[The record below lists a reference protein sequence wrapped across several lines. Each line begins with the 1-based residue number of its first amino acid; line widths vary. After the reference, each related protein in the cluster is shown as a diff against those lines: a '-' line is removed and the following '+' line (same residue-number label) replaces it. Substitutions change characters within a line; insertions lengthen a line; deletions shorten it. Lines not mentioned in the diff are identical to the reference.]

1 MRWSTFQKY
10 LLPGFVFQSVI
21 IAGGYG
27 TGREIVEFFLSYGP
41 LPGLLGMVLITTVIF
56 SLVAAISYELARRF
70 RLYDYR
76 SFFKRLLGPA
86 WVLFELAYITLM
98 FLVIDPYGHVPDY
111 SFALSDVHRR
121 ATGTTEDSETAVL
134 GIVTLPRGK
143 KDACTVNLQAPLFID
158 FTTRRGWQLVLAESA
173 HDTRHAI
180 DLSAAPTQ

>member
-1 MRWSTFQKY
+1 MPAAATAKPTTSVTVESELFGTLSVPTDVCLTF
-10 LLPGFVFQSVI
+10 P
-21 IAGGYG
+21 
-27 TGREIVEFFLSYGP
+27 E
-41 LPGLLGMVLITTVIF
+41 GLLGFGRTQRFVLLPATPDGVF
-56 SLVAAISYELARRF
+56 WLQDVDE
-70 RLYDYR
+70 
-76 SFFKRLLGPA
+76 GP
-86 WVLFELAYITLM
+86 LM

-173 HDTRHAI
+173 YDTSHAI